1 LGAAA
6 ANKPCDVV
14 LVVAWRRAAFLLAA
28 LERLLQADGS
38 EDHVYVFQID
48 YGYDPE
54 VLAVACAWPLQK
66 RIVLASEHPFTPLK
80 SNSYTV
86 LEGYRYA
93 EMARPDPLCTAG
105 PRGAQPGLG
114 CPQGLP
120 ERYQY
125 PAADTGWSGDL
136 RTAGLHAGGGY
147 PGRERLL
154 PLSPRRPLGADPGP
168 VRW

>member
-1 LGAAA
+1 MGTAA

-14 LVVAWRRAAFLLAA
+14 LVVAWRRAAFLLGA

-93 EMARPDPLCTAG
+93 EMARPDPQARAG
-105 PRGAQPGLG
+105 HGRAWGARKAYRRGMSTP
-114 CPQGLP
+114 
-120 ERYQY
+120 
-125 PAADTGWSGDL
+125 ADTGWSGDL

-147 PGRERLL
+147 PGRERLF
-154 PLSPRRPLGADPGP
+154 PVSPRRPLGADPGP